1 MRVRFEQDNTLRDE
15 IDVVVKAS
23 RQNNETRT
31 LMEYIKRAN
40 QESSKIVPV
49 KTADRIIIVKIEDI
63 ILVDV
68 QKDTLTIE
76 TITDQYVLQERL
88 YKFMQK
94 LHGGTFVQVSKHAVI
109 NIDYLIALEDSFAGA
124 MTARLEKNLRTNVS
138 RKFLVELERH
148 LGL

>member
-1 MRVRFEQDNTLRDE
+1 MKIRFEHDDTLQDE
-15 IDVVVKAS
+15 IDVVVRASSQNDKA
-23 RQNNETRT
+23 RT
-31 LMEYIKRAN
+31 LIEYVKRFK

-49 KTADRIIIVKIEDI
+49 KTVDRIVIIKVEDI
-63 ILVDV
+63 ILADV

-76 TITDQYVLQERL
+76 TVNDQYIMQERL

-94 LHGGTFVQVSKHAVI
+94 LPSELFVQVSKHAVI

-124 MTARLEKNLRTNVS
+124 MTARLEKNLRTNIS
-138 RKFLVELERH
+138 RKFLGELEKH

>member
-94 LHGGTFVQVSKHAVI
+94 LHGGPFVQVSKHAVI

>member
-94 LHGGTFVQVSKHAVI
+94 LHGGLFVQVSKHAVI

-124 MTARLEKNLRTNVS
+124 MTARLEKNLRTNIS
-138 RKFLVELERH
+138 RKFLRELENH

>member
-1 MRVRFEQDNTLRDE
+1 MNVRFEQDDTLQDE

-23 RQNNETRT
+23 RQSDETST
-31 LMEYIKRAN
+31 LMEYIKRAG

-49 KTADRIIIVKIEDI
+49 KTADRIIIVKVEDI
-63 ILVDV
+63 ILADV

-76 TITDQYVLQERL
+76 TVTDQYVLQERL

-94 LHGGTFVQVSKHAVI
+94 LPNEVFVQVSKHAVI

-124 MTARLEKNLRTNVS
+124 MIARLEKNLRTSVS
-138 RKFLVELERH
+138 RKFLVDLERH

>member
-1 MRVRFEQDNTLRDE
+1 MNVRFEQDDTLQDE

-23 RQNNETRT
+23 RQSDETRT
-31 LMEYIKRAN
+31 LIEYIKRAG
-40 QESSKIVPV
+40 QKSSKIVPV
-49 KTADRIIIVKIEDI
+49 KTADRIIIIKVEDI
-63 ILVDV
+63 ILADV

-76 TITDQYVLQERL
+76 TVTDQYVLQERL

-94 LHGGTFVQVSKHAVI
+94 LPNEIFVQVSKHAVI

-124 MTARLEKNLRTNVS
+124 MTARLEKNLRTSVS
-138 RKFLVELERH
+138 RKFLVDLERH